1 MSHCDTCTLQSG
13 FGSGGTKRAG
23 GARCTLNGP
32 PMSSIRLRPWQRA
45 ALDKFK
51 ASEQADFLAV
61 ATPGAGKTT
70 FALSAARF
78 VLAQH
83 RCRLIVVA
91 PTAHLKWQWAEAA
104 ERFGLRLD
112 AEWSASQGTVP
123 KDMHGIVTTYQQV
136 TTSAD
141 ALRAVAVDAFV
152 LFDEVHHAGDDK
164 AWGTAVL
171 HAFEPARR
179 RLSLSGTPFRS
190 DSAAIPFVN
199 YHLDEALADYEYG
212 YGEALGEGGV
222 VRPVYFPRI
231 DGDMEWTSPDGTVN
245 AASFSDDLDR
255 ARSSERLRAALSE
268 EGEWLATVLR
278 EANRRL
284 VRIREDHP
292 EAGGLVI
299 AIDQDHARAAA
310 QILRERI
317 GTVAEVVTSDD
328 PAASMKIARF
338 AGNKNPWLVAV
349 RMVSE
354 GVDIPRL
361 RVGVFATTTSTELF
375 FRQAVGRLVR
385 WTAGRKS
392 QKAYFF
398 IPDDPRLRMHAFQ
411 IAQQRRHAL
420 RRPETDD
427 EFTREGELDA
437 QKEPAEKLDGFS
449 VISAVATDVTV
460 HAAAP
465 TLFDDEPDPRD
476 PDDAYL
482 DDDDFLIDLDPMPL
496 PGGGYGG
503 STGGGYG
510 PDGTLTHKQE
520 RDRLRDLNAD
530 MAKTLVARTG
540 WPHAKV
546 NAEMNRLAGVEKV
559 STATL
564 DQLERRLRYA
574 ESWLRK
580 ARARG

>member
-1 MSHCDTCTLQSG
+1 
-13 FGSGGTKRAG
+13 
-23 GARCTLNGP
+23 
-32 PMSSIRLRPWQRA
+32 MSSIRLRPWQRA

-51 ASEQADFLAV
+51 AGDQPDFMAV

-70 FALSAARF
+70 FALAAARH
-78 VLAQH
+78 VLAEH
-83 RCRLIVVA
+83 KCRLIVVA

-112 AEWSASQGTVP
+112 AEWSSQQGGVA

-136 TTSAD
+136 TGSAD
-141 ALRAVAVDAFV
+141 ALRAVAVGSFV
-152 LFDEVHHAGDDK
+152 LFDEIHHAGDDK
-164 AWGTAVL
+164 AWGSAVL
-171 HAFEPARR
+171 HAFEPARQ

-231 DGDMEWTSPDGTVN
+231 DGDMEWTSSDGTVN
-245 AASFSDDLDR
+245 SASFADDLDR
-255 ARSSERLRAALSE
+255 SRGSERLRAALSN
-268 EGEWLATVLR
+268 EGEWLPTVLR
-278 EANRRL
+278 EANKRL
-284 VRIREDHP
+284 VAIRQDHP

-299 AIDQDHARAAA
+299 ATDQEHARAIAG
-310 QILRERI
+310 ILRDRI

-328 PAASMKIARF
+328 PTASMKITRF

-398 IPDDPRLRMHAFQ
+398 IPDDPRLRHHAFQ

-420 RRPETDD
+420 KRAEEEEPRID
-427 EFTREGELDA
+427 ELDVKPDGIIDEDA
-437 QKEPAEKLDGFS
+437 DKQDGFQ
-449 VISAVATDVTV
+449 VISAVATEVTV
-460 HAAAP
+460 HAASP
-465 TLFDDEPDPRD
+465 TLFDDEPDPRE
-476 PDDAYL
+476 PDEYYLL
-482 DDDDFLIDLDPMPL
+482 DDDFVLDLDPLPL

-503 STGGGYG
+503 AGAGGGYG
-510 PDGTLTHKQE
+510 PDGTLTHRQE

-530 MAKTLVARTG
+530 IAKSLVARTG
-540 WPHAKV
+540 MTHPKV
-546 NAEMNRLAGVEKV
+546 NAEMNRMAGIEKV

-580 ARARG
+580 ARR